1 MSLLKVEGLFQGETE
16 LLVWLVER
24 LIQDGKKMEAKG
36 IYLRNKLKVEDFG
49 NSVIP
54 GKNGKQGFAK
64 DLEKM
69 NYDASRDVKPPMKD
83 MFEPIS
89 LPSIDYLRFPKDIQ
103 VDFIDREKDLKKL
116 EVLVGQEYVG
126 VDSEWRP

>member
-1 MSLLKVEGLFQGETE
+1 M
-16 LLVWLVER
+16 
-24 LIQDGKKMEAKG
+24 
-36 IYLRNKLKVEDFG
+36 
-49 NSVIP
+49 IP
-54 GKNGKQGFAK
+54 GKSGKQGVAK

-69 NYDASRDVKPPMKD
+69 NYDESQDVKPPLKD

-103 VDFIDREKDLKKL
+103 VDFIDSEKDLKKL